1 MEIVP
6 ATAKLILDI
15 DGVSLLKKIEYAA
28 RLSHRS
34 EDLMKEDS
42 YLRFIKAVVVDHG
55 DWSVTE
61 HASASVEYVGTRDFT
76 HQLVRH
82 RLFGYT
88 QESQRFV
95 NYNKKFGLSFI
106 KPEGL
111 DEESEVEF
119 LIYLHKAEAAYKY
132 LIDHGCKPEEARSIL
147 PNCTVSKIM
156 QTGNLRNFR
165 HLFLMR
171 TTRETQKG
179 TRDIIIP
186 LLEEFQKNIPIL
198 YDDII
203 PMARQVDNLGK
214 PR

>member
-1 MEIVP
+1 MNIVS
-6 ATAKLILDI
+6 ATFKLLLDT

-34 EDLMKEDS
+34 EEAQTEDS

-61 HASASVEYVGTRDFT
+61 HASASVEWVGTRDFT

-95 NYNKKFGLSFI
+95 NYTKKIGLEFI
-106 KPEGL
+106 APSNLNDTTYQMWQTSMLFAE
-111 DEESEVEF
+111 DYYNE
-119 LIYLHKAEAAYKY
+119 LIANGA
-132 LIDHGCKPEEARSIL
+132 KPEEARSVL
-147 PNCTVSKIM
+147 PNCTASKIM

-171 TTRETQKG
+171 TTRETQKSV
-179 TRDIIIP
+179 RDIMIP

>member
-1 MEIVP
+1 MKIVKP
-6 ATAKLILDI
+6 YAKLLLDT

-28 RLSHRS
+28 RISHRS
-34 EDLMKEDS
+34 EDLQDETS

-55 DWSVTE
+55 DWSVVE
-61 HASASVEYVGTRDFT
+61 HASASVEYYAPRDFT

-95 NYNKKFGLSFI
+95 NYTKKIGLEFI
-106 KPEGL
+106 VPDSMSGECVTETHLYL
-111 DEESEVEF
+111 DNAEVMYNR
-119 LIYLHKAEAAYKY
+119 LIRM
-132 LIDHGCKPEEARSIL
+132 GCKPEDARAAL
-147 PNCTVSKIM
+147 PNCTASKIL

-171 TTRETQKG
+171 TTKETQKS
-179 TRDIIIP
+179 TRDIMIP

-198 YDDII
+198 YSDII
-203 PMARQVDNLGK
+203 PLARQVDNLGK